1 MLGKIFLKK
10 TLHKNDLYKNKKKE
24 FYVQL
29 EIIFCER
36 EYEILDINT

>member
-10 TLHKNDLYKNKKKE
+10 IYIRLIYIKIKKKE